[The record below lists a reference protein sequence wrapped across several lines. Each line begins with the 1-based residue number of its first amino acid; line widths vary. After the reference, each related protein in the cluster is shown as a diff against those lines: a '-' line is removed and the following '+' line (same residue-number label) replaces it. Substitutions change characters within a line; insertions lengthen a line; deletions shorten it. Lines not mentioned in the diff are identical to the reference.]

1 MKSLIVR
8 HESRPDEESVLCVI
22 LSIPPFVMKRKHD
35 DDEDVETTVEE
46 DMVEGLS
53 YLYLN

>member
-1 MKSLIVR
+1 
-8 HESRPDEESVLCVI
+8 
-22 LSIPPFVMKRKHD
+22 MKRKHD